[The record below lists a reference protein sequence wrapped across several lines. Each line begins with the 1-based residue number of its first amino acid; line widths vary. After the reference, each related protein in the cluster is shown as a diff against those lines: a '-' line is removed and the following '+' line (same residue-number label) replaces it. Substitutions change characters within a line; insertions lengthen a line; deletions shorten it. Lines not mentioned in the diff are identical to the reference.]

1 MRCFMKKLHE
11 ISEINAS
18 QERESDEILGNRK
31 ICLAESD
38 RPKQFE
44 DTRESG
50 KKKIGS
56 ISKYILKESDEK
68 VIKWPTEEA
77 LPQDGV
83 LLKPRDE

>member
-1 MRCFMKKLHE
+1 MRLVKLMPLK
-11 ISEINAS
+11 N
-18 QERESDEILGNRK
+18 ESRTVG
-31 ICLAESD
+31 ESD

-44 DTRESG
+44 DTRASG

-56 ISKYILKESDEK
+56 ISKYLLKESDEK
-68 VIKWPTEEA
+68 VIKWTTEEA